1 MNNLKEVSVD
11 QLSNLAAGAGVTMLL
26 TATTVGDAKFLLGI
40 SIVGVGIALGVL
52 KYFTRKQ

>member
-1 MNNLKEVSVD
+1 MNNLKETSLD

-40 SIVGVGIALGVL
+40 SVVGVGIALGVL
-52 KYFTRKQ
+52 KYFTRK